1 LSPRRLAW
9 LTIALALV
17 GLLFLAV
24 SGLWRDT
31 GAITATGG
39 VFLATITIL
48 GFFVKVEKPE

>member
-1 LSPRRLAW
+1 MSPRRLAW